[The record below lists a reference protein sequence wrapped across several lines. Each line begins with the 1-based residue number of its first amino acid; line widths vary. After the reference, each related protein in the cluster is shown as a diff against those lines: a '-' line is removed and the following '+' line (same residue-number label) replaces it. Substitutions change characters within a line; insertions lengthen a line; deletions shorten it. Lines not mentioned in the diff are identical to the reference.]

1 MQEFL
6 EDMREMTVL
15 NERVSLTS
23 AMNENT
29 IEEMDIFVDSIL
41 ESMKEKN

>member
-6 EDMREMTVL
+6 EGMREMTVL
-15 NERVSLTS
+15 NERVTLASS
-23 AMNENT
+23 MNEST
-29 IEEMDIFVDSIL
+29 DEEMNIFVNSIL